1 MTDQERRGRQV
12 AQRWAMWSAGA
23 ALIPLPVADLIV
35 VTGAQLK
42 MLAEISAIY
51 GVPFEK
57 IRARAVI
64 GSLAGYVLQPT
75 LSVGLTGTLL
85 KAIPGAGALL
95 GAPSL
100 ALFAGA
106 YAWALGRVFIQ
117 HFEAGGT
124 FLDFDPLAARERFQ
138 AQFAE
143 GRRRL
148 QR

>member
-1 MTDQERRGRQV
+1 VTDRERRARQV
-12 AQRWAMWSAGA
+12 AQRWAWWSAGA
-23 ALIPLPVADLIV
+23 ALIPVPVADLIV

-42 MLAEISAIY
+42 MLTEISGIY
-51 GVPFEK
+51 GVSFER
-57 IRARAVI
+57 IRARAI
-64 GSLAGYVLQPT
+64 LGSLAGYVLQPT
-75 LSVGLTGTLL
+75 LSVGLAGVLL

-124 FLDFDPLAARERFQ
+124 FLDFDPEAARQRFQ

-148 QR
+148 ER